1 VINGC
6 RETNN
11 TTCLD
16 AGRVIIFYRKD
27 HAPYDIKKRETNIR
41 RFPSLKKKTSEGCPE
56 ITPNKNK
63 REAPIL
69 LALL

>member
-1 VINGC
+1 MHP
-6 RETNN
+6 
-11 TTCLD
+11 TTSKK
-16 AGRVIIFYRKD
+16 GRQTSEGFL
-27 HAPYDIKKRETNIR
+27 
-41 RFPSLKKKTSEGCPE
+41 PSKKKTSEGCPE